1 MTKIGDLYKLKIDK
15 DGKVKVERDEAKVK
29 SRKPVCARYAN
40 KNKTRV
46 VSRGKALSNAR

>member
-1 MTKIGDLYKLKIDK
+1 MSKIGDLYRLQIDK

-29 SRKPVCARYAN
+29 SRKPVCARYA

-46 VSRGKALSNAR
+46 AKRGEVSNV